1 MACKN
6 SDISAESKAARMS
19 TIAEIIKSRGPDMTR
34 ADRQLAETI
43 LDNYPMP
50 GLGSITELAELAG
63 VSTPTVARMVH
74 KLGFSGYP
82 EFQGALRRE
91 LGEIISNPIEKRA
104 HMIPGLPEEHILNRY
119 AQAASDNLRATLD
132 QIDAAEFNAFC
143 RMVADPDRR
152 VHIAGGRLSGT
163 LAQNLYLHL
172 QMIRP
177 GVAFIPPQAS
187 WPHCVL
193 DLGPQ
198 DTLILFDIR
207 RYENSTLLL
216 AEMAHERGAQI
227 VLLTDQWRSPIQ
239 RFARHTFAARITVP
253 SAWDSGLGLLLLVE
267 CLVAATQDLLW
278 DSVKQR
284 TDELEA
290 AFDRSRLF
298 RKFT

>member
-1 MACKN
+1 MA
-6 SDISAESKAARMS
+6 
-19 TIAEIIKSRGPDMTR
+19 TIAEIIKTRGPDMTR
-34 ADRQLAETI
+34 AERQLAEAI

-50 GLGSITELAELAG
+50 GLGSITELADLAG
-63 VSTPTVARMVH
+63 VSTPTVARMVQ

-82 EFQGALRRE
+82 DFQGALRRE
-91 LGEIISNPIEKRA
+91 LGEIISGPMEKRA
-104 HMIPGLPEEHILNRY
+104 QMIPGLPEAHILNRY
-119 AQAASDNLRATLD
+119 TQAASVNLRATLD
-132 QIDAAEFNAFC
+132 QIDADEFNALC
-143 RMVADPDRR
+143 GMVADPARSI
-152 VHIAGGRLSGT
+152 HIAGGRLSGT

-193 DLGPQ
+193 DLGP
-198 DTLILFDIR
+198 DDLLILFDIR

-216 AEMAHERGAQI
+216 AEMAHEKGAEI
-227 VLLTDQWRSPIQ
+227 VLFTDQWRSPIQ
-239 RFARHTFAARITVP
+239 RLARHTFSARITVP

-267 CLVAATQDLLW
+267 CLIAATQDLLW
-278 DSVKQR
+278 DSVQQR
-284 TDELEA
+284 TDALEA